1 MAKGVLTPVGEPTLC
16 KVGSVVR
23 GRDGDDRA
31 DSSPNSL
38 VPPTPRSAVERRR
51 AGEELRVDTAGAVT
65 HEVDALHAFQLLGRE
80 LAQGVE
86 EMALPSRERVA
97 RQGRARHD
105 RDGIAERLL
114 QEPAQR
120 RHQPVGEG
128 VEAAQPREAE
138 ESRNED
144 YEVGRQHP
152 ELIVVPVMLV
162 PALVPTVVMVMV
174 MVMVMVVV
182 DVMDPVVEGI
192 VVVVL
197 DVYGLVVDHVLM

>member
-1 MAKGVLTPVGEPTLC
+1 
-16 KVGSVVR
+16 
-23 GRDGDDRA
+23 
-31 DSSPNSL
+31 
-38 VPPTPRSAVERRR
+38 
-51 AGEELRVDTAGAVT
+51 
-65 HEVDALHAFQLLGRE
+65 QLLGRE

-97 RQGRARHD
+97 RQDRARHD
-105 RDGIAERLL
+105 RDGIAEWLL

-162 PALVPTVVMVMV
+162 PALVPTVVMVV
-174 MVMVMVVV
+174 VVV
-182 DVMDPVVEGI
+182 DVMDPEEHTSE
-192 VVVVL
+192 L
-197 DVYGLVVDHVLM
+197 QSRFDLVCRLLLEKKKNTEETPLAND